1 MSNNTTT
8 DTSARLDTLAAEI
21 IELDSKFRRIAFRC
35 FERRCASYGELT
47 EIAKLNQEQA
57 TLSMKAGRD
66 IDAARL
72 HAKAHGMHQE
82 ALEALAEASELAD
95 DWGFAL
101 PEHMDHSIRWGAAD
115 KPIGVGEGDME
126 MQNRREIDDVRLAD
140 MTDEELRHLSL
151 GLKMTWHGSVE
162 RDPEMPG
169 WFILRNE
176 EGDGRQ
182 LNGSQT
188 ALEVWEAAELEDL
201 KRNGPTRQDGEG
213 WAPSLA
219 SVWGQIER
227 L

>member
-1 MSNNTTT
+1 MSNQPTTNI
-8 DTSARLDTLAAEI
+8 SARLDTLAAEI
-21 IELDSKFRRIAFRC
+21 LKIDSKFRRIAFRC
-35 FERRCASYGELT
+35 FERRCDAY
-47 EIAKLNQEQA
+47 AKLTDLADLYRGQGSLAMMNG
-57 TLSMKAGRD
+57 KD

-72 HAKAHGMHQE
+72 HAKAHGVHQE
-82 ALEALAEASELAD
+82 ALEELAEAAELAD
-95 DWGFAL
+95 DWEFPL
-101 PEHMDHSIRWGAAD
+101 PDHMDHSLRWKACD
-115 KPIGVGEGDME
+115 KEIGVGEGDME

-151 GLKMTWHGSVE
+151 GLKMTWNGSVE

>member
-1 MSNNTTT
+1 MSNQPTT
-8 DTSARLDTLAAEI
+8 DMSARLDTLAAEI
-21 IELDSKFRRIAFRC
+21 LEIDSRFRRIACRC
-35 FERRCASYGELT
+35 FERRCDAYDDLT
-47 EIAKLNQEQA
+47 SVAKGYQQQA
-57 TLSMKAGRD
+57 NRSMKEGRD
-66 IDAARL
+66 TEAARL

-82 ALEALAEASELAD
+82 ALEALAEATELAD
-95 DWGFAL
+95 DWGFHL
-101 PEHMDHSIRWGAAD
+101 PDHMDHSVRWGAKD

-140 MTDEELRHLSL
+140 MTDEELQNLSL

-182 LNGSQT
+182 LDGKQT